1 MAEEVRKSSDEMLL
15 LRLREAWET
24 HQREMR
30 DVRDI
35 LMYMDR
41 TYVPQSRK
49 APIYEQGTIL
59 FRTVVARNP
68 DIKGRSMRL
77 VLSAIEDGRRG
88 RQVDNQ
94 VLRSVLAMLI
104 DLGISSTTCYVE
116 DFETR
121 YLSESN
127 QFFQSESTSLLES
140 STVPEYLRRTETRLS
155 QELDRGISILHPS
168 TLPRLKNL
176 LERTMISEH
185 AADLLELEGSG
196 FVSMLERDSREDLS
210 RIYSLFSLCKQP
222 IVWTQGVGSGS
233 GSNVLSTTAGVGVSS
248 NGHGVNEG
256 EHLTS
261 TLAPA
266 PLLPHSENHVEPVM
280 IIDADLSLSSQPPP
294 SSSSSPF
301 DLSVPSSS
309 SSSSSSSSA
318 SSSSASSASLSS
330 PAPRTRTLKPL
341 DCMRETLKSH
351 LLSLGRAIVS
361 DNAMI
366 ANPVQYIEKLL
377 ILRQKYAD
385 IILYSFSNDKE
396 FSRTMKESFEMFL
409 NSPNDRRPAEYLS
422 LYVDE
427 QMRVGF
433 KDKSDD
439 EVNNALNATVALFR
453 YLQNKDEFEEWYKTH
468 LQKRLLGNKTA
479 SDDSEKLMIL
489 KLKSECG
496 FQFTSKLEGMF
507 NDLRVSQE
515 LMTRYRLYQQT
526 SPASSSSSEL
536 LATAICDIDV
546 TVLTKVNWPGA
557 RYASCPL
564 PKEVKAAAESF
575 SNYYLSHHTGRKI
588 VWNTEKGTA
597 DVVFHTATRRFELTV
612 STWQMCVLS
621 LFNESAN
628 SGVSF
633 GEMFAALPGVPRDE
647 LQRHV
652 LSLST
657 PKMRILLKNGK
668 GKEITDE
675 DIFTINAAF
684 ESRLLKIKV
693 PLVSMRSAVQSG
705 ATGST
710 QAALG
715 GETGGAPGG
724 GGSGGSGGQAADE
737 DGDVIAQVE
746 NQRKNMIEAS
756 IVRIMKSRRT
766 LDHANLVA
774 EVTKQLGSRFK
785 PTTQNI
791 KKRIE
796 SLLEREYL
804 ERDKDDRRIYSYLA

>member
-15 LRLREAWET
+15 VRLRESWET

-68 DIKGRSMRL
+68 DIKGRMLRL
-77 VLSAIEDGRRG
+77 LLNAIEDGRRG
-88 RQVDNQ
+88 RQIDNQ
-94 VLRSVLAMLI
+94 LLRSVLGMLI
-104 DLGISSTTCYVE
+104 DLGVSSTICYVE

-121 YLSESN
+121 YLLDSN
-127 QFFQSESTSLLES
+127 QFFQSESASLLET
-140 STVPEYLRRTETRLS
+140 STVPEYLRRTEVRLA
-155 QELDRGISILHPS
+155 QEIDRGISILHPS
-168 TLPRLKNL
+168 TLPRLKSL

-196 FVSMLERDSREDLS
+196 FVTMLERDSREDLA
-210 RIYSLFSLCKQP
+210 RMYSLFSLCKQP
-222 IVWTQGVGSGS
+222 IVWTQGIGS
-233 GSNVLSTTAGVGVSS
+233 GSNSSTAPLQ
-248 NGHGVNEG
+248 VNEDSQ
-256 EHLTS
+256 S
-261 TLAPA
+261 THAAAAISLLSDSPA
-266 PLLPHSENHVEPVM
+266 EPAT
-280 IIDADLSLSSQPPP
+280 IGDSDLSLASQTGPPLSSLPFDLTMPSSL
-294 SSSSSPF
+294 SSSST
-301 DLSVPSSS
+301 L

-318 SSSSASSASLSS
+318 SSSSLLL

-351 LLSLGRAIVS
+351 LLSLGRAIVT
-361 DNAMI
+361 DEAMM
-366 ANPVQYIEKLL
+366 ANPVHYIEKLL
-377 ILRQKYAD
+377 SLRQKYAD
-385 IILYSFSNDKE
+385 IIWNSFSNDKE
-396 FSRTMKESFEMFL
+396 FMRTMKESFEMFL

-439 EVNNALNATVALFR
+439 EINNALNATVALFR
-453 YLQNKDEFEEWYKTH
+453 FLQNKDEFEEWYKTH

-479 SDDSEKLMIL
+479 SDDSEKLMIV

-515 LMTRYRLYQQT
+515 LMSRYRLYQQSSSASMS
-526 SPASSSSSEL
+526 SPAL
-536 LATAICDIDV
+536 LVQEACDIDV

-557 RYASCPL
+557 RYAPCPL
-564 PKEVKAAAESF
+564 PKEVKAAAENF

-588 VWNTEKGTA
+588 VWHTEKGTA
-597 DVVFHTATRRFELTV
+597 DVIFHTATKRFELTV

-621 LFNESAN
+621 LFNDSA
-628 SGVSF
+628 SSAVSF
-633 GEMFAALPGVPRDE
+633 GEMTAALPGVPREE

-668 GKEITDE
+668 GKEIID
-675 DIFTINAAF
+675 DDVFTINAAF

-705 ATGST
+705 ATGAT
-710 QAALG
+710 QAAIAS
-715 GETGGAPGG
+715 GEAGGAPGG
-724 GGSGGSGGQAADE
+724 GGGSGTAGGQAADE
-737 DGDVIAQVE
+737 EGDVIAQVE

-774 EVTKQLGSRFK
+774 EVTRQLGGRFK
-785 PTTQNI
+785 PTQQHI

>member
-1 MAEEVRKSSDEMLL
+1 
-15 LRLREAWET
+15 
-24 HQREMR
+24 
-30 DVRDI
+30 
-35 LMYMDR
+35 
-41 TYVPQSRK
+41 
-49 APIYEQGTIL
+49 
-59 FRTVVARNP
+59 
-68 DIKGRSMRL
+68 
-77 VLSAIEDGRRG
+77 
-88 RQVDNQ
+88 
-94 VLRSVLAMLI
+94 
-104 DLGISSTTCYVE
+104 
-116 DFETR
+116 
-121 YLSESN
+121 
-127 QFFQSESTSLLES
+127 
-140 STVPEYLRRTETRLS
+140 
-155 QELDRGISILHPS
+155 
-168 TLPRLKNL
+168 
-176 LERTMISEH
+176 
-185 AADLLELEGSG
+185 
-196 FVSMLERDSREDLS
+196 
-210 RIYSLFSLCKQP
+210 
-222 IVWTQGVGSGS
+222 
-233 GSNVLSTTAGVGVSS
+233 
-248 NGHGVNEG
+248 
-256 EHLTS
+256 
-261 TLAPA
+261 
-266 PLLPHSENHVEPVM
+266 
-280 IIDADLSLSSQPPP
+280 
-294 SSSSSPF
+294 
-301 DLSVPSSS
+301 
-309 SSSSSSSSA
+309 
-318 SSSSASSASLSS
+318 
-330 PAPRTRTLKPL
+330 
-341 DCMRETLKSH
+341 
-351 LLSLGRAIVS
+351 
-361 DNAMI
+361 MI

-439 EVNNALNATVALFR
+439 EINNALNATVALFR

-588 VWNTEKGTA
+588 VWHTEKGTA

-724 GGSGGSGGQAADE
+724 GGGGGGSGGQAADE

-756 IVRIMKSRRT
+756 KLCQGCLIPSDFNDSRKAGASSNRLIT
-766 LDHANLVA
+766 AFALGLPVIADVLESYAPFKDYFHDIQDTPLSEFN
-774 EVTKQLGSRFK
+774 KQLALYSRKIELAQETIVPMFRQEVLAQK
-785 PTTQNI
+785 WSKFLLTTI
-791 KKRIE
+791 
-796 SLLEREYL
+796 
-804 ERDKDDRRIYSYLA
+804 LA

>member
-15 LRLREAWET
+15 VRLRESWET

-68 DIKGRSMRL
+68 DIKGRMLRL
-77 VLSAIEDGRRG
+77 LLTAIEDGRRG
-88 RQVDNQ
+88 RQIDNQ
-94 VLRSVLAMLI
+94 LLRSVLGMLI
-104 DLGISSTTCYVE
+104 DLGVSSTICYVE

-121 YLSESN
+121 YLLDSN
-127 QFFQSESTSLLES
+127 HFFQTESASLLET
-140 STVPEYLRRTETRLS
+140 STVPEYLRRTEVRLA
-155 QELDRGISILHPS
+155 QEIDRGISILHPS
-168 TLPRLKNL
+168 TLPRLKSL

-196 FVSMLERDSREDLS
+196 FISMLERDSREDLA
-210 RIYSLFSLCKQP
+210 RMYSLFSLCKQP
-222 IVWTQGVGSGS
+222 IIWTQGIGSGS
-233 GSNVLSTTAGVGVSS
+233 HASASTGVTSLGGQGFDDSQPSQAAALSPTSDIPAEPATVG
-248 NGHGVNEG
+248 
-256 EHLTS
+256 
-261 TLAPA
+261 
-266 PLLPHSENHVEPVM
+266 
-280 IIDADLSLSSQPPP
+280 DADLSLATQNAPP
-294 SSSSSPF
+294 SSVPF
-301 DLSVPSSS
+301 DLTLPSSS
-309 SSSSSSSSA
+309 SSSSTSSSNSFTSPSSSSA
-318 SSSSASSASLSS
+318 SASSSSFLSS
-330 PAPRTRTLKPL
+330 APRTRTLKPL

-351 LLSLGRAIVS
+351 LLSLGRAIVA
-361 DNAMI
+361 DEAMM
-366 ANPVQYIEKLL
+366 ANPVHYIEKLL
-377 ILRQKYAD
+377 SLRQKYAD
-385 IILYSFSNDKE
+385 IIWNSFSNDKE
-396 FSRTMKESFEMFL
+396 FMRTTKETFEMFL

-427 QMRVGF
+427 QMRIGF

-439 EVNNALNATVALFR
+439 EINNSLNATVALFR

-479 SDDSEKLMIL
+479 SDDAEKLMIV

-515 LMTRYRLYQQT
+515 LMSRFRLYQQT
-526 SPASSSSSEL
+526 SSASSSLSL
-536 LATAICDIDV
+536 TAQEACDIDV

-557 RYASCPL
+557 RHAPCPL
-564 PKEVKAAAESF
+564 PNEVKAAADSF

-588 VWNTEKGTA
+588 VWHTEKGTA
-597 DVVFHTATRRFELTV
+597 DVIFHTATKRFELTV

-621 LFNESAN
+621 LFNDSAKSAVN
-628 SGVSF
+628 F
-633 GEMFAALPGVPRDE
+633 GEMTAALPGVPRDE

-657 PKMRILLKNGK
+657 PKMRILVKNGK
-668 GKEITDE
+668 GKEIID
-675 DIFTINAAF
+675 DDVFTINSAF

-705 ATGST
+705 ATGAS
-710 QAALG
+710 QSALAG
-715 GETGGAPGG
+715 GESGGAPGG
-724 GGSGGSGGQAADE
+724 GGGGISGGQAADE
-737 DGDVIAQVE
+737 EGGDVAAQVE

-774 EVTKQLGSRFK
+774 EVTRQLGGRFK
-785 PTTQNI
+785 PTQQNI